1 MFEELNRRPGLA
13 RDRLSWYGERAEE
26 MKRTLLCYQDEDCL
40 PGKSSS
46 GQAAATQSNHK
57 AKTSSKTPGRR
68 GTLRLYQI
76 IDSQPAGNQPPDSVD
91 AHHIGYVELDRMQI
105 QGKPHNIVSLL
116 DDHVID
122 VHSCGKYKLLK
133 VAGTCMELR
142 GIDDGDYVLLWVD
155 KRQKNDDIVAFEN
168 VRSGHT
174 NLILRKLII
183 EDDIMILEAE
193 SDDDCHTPINR
204 TFQEFNILL
213 QGVAL
218 AVFKP
223 L

>member
-1 MFEELNRRPGLA
+1 
-13 RDRLSWYGERAEE
+13 
-26 MKRTLLCYQDEDCL
+26 
-40 PGKSSS
+40 
-46 GQAAATQSNHK
+46 
-57 AKTSSKTPGRR
+57 
-68 GTLRLYQI
+68 
-76 IDSQPAGNQPPDSVD
+76 
-91 AHHIGYVELDRMQI
+91 
-105 QGKPHNIVSLL
+105 
-116 DDHVID
+116 
-122 VHSCGKYKLLK
+122 
-133 VAGTCMELR
+133 MELR

-183 EDDIMILEAE
+183 EDDMMILEAE